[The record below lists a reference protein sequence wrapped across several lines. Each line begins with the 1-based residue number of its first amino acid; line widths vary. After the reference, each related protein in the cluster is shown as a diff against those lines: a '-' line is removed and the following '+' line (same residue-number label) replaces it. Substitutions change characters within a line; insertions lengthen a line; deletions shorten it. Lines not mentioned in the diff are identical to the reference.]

1 MSLNA
6 VSNIPDPY
14 LQSLY
19 NNALSLSA
27 ANSTTAAAG
36 SGNVDPSSLAL
47 PQDSSA
53 QLSPF
58 AQMLTSLQNLQ
69 QSDPARYK
77 QVTAQIATDL
87 QDAAKTAT
95 ADGNTAQAGHLNQ
108 LSTDFSKAS
117 QDGSLPNIGDLAK
130 AAGGAH
136 GHHHH
141 HMGPPPS
148 SSGDSTDATDPN
160 DATTAGDL
168 SKQISAFLANSTS
181 SAPGSALDPMSIIG
195 NVLNS
200 GGVSL

>member
-19 NNALSLSA
+19 NSALSA
-27 ANSTTAAAG
+27 TNTNSTTTAAG

-95 ADGNTAQAGHLNQ
+95 ADGNTAQADQLNQ
-108 LSTDFSKAS
+108 LSTDFNKAS

-130 AAGGAH
+130 AAGGVH

-160 DATTAGDL
+160 DPTAAGDL
-168 SKQISAFLANSTS
+168 SKQISAFLENSTS
-181 SAPGSALDPMSIIG
+181 SAPSSALDPMSIIG
-195 NVLNS
+195 NALNS
-200 GGVSL
+200 GGVIL